1 VWRLSG
7 GLLRWLSGLRHRIV
21 RRLTRA
27 GLLAMGVLMLSAAM
41 GLDTERTLAF
51 QVFTFTLVAL
61 LIAMLGALRL
71 GGRFRAERV
80 LPPFASVGE
89 PLRYRIV
96 VSNESPRSQ
105 RGLHVLDELVDPRPS
120 IADLVARRTGH
131 GSVLRA
137 WRPLLALRAWRA
149 LLALRPVVEPVGA
162 RLPELPAAG
171 DAVVQLEFTPRR
183 RGAVML
189 SAVTIWRPDPLGLV
203 RALRVL
209 KAPATLVVLPRRYP
223 VPQLRLPG
231 TRQYQ
236 QGGVT
241 LVSSV
246 GDSQEF
252 QGLRDYRPGDPLQ
265 RIHWK
270 SFARSGRPIVREYE
284 SEFFERHALVLD
296 TFVAVEDDVFEEAV
310 AIAAS
315 FACTIETQ
323 ESLLDLMFVG
333 HESYR
338 YTAGRGQLQVAR
350 LLEVLAHVQVCAD
363 RSIDVLRV
371 AILERRE
378 SLSSAIVV
386 LLAWDESRR
395 ALVESLQA
403 TGLELL
409 VLVVVPAGVEIR
421 AAGVHPVVLGRVE
434 EGLAALARAGL

>member
-1 VWRLSG
+1 MWRLSG

>member
-434 EGLAALARAGL
+434 EGLAALAGAGL

>member
-1 VWRLSG
+1 MWRLSG

-434 EGLAALARAGL
+434 EGLAALAGAGL